1 MNSIVHEGITIP
13 KENRYYFQRIN
24 ELCRKNGITLLLIK
38 TPNIEWGSLEHALTE
53 ELAKEYSVAFYDYNT
68 FMGEI
73 GIEEK
78 DCFLDGA
85 HLNYKGAELLSAH
98 LGRIVAE
105 YLSEETEKA
114 QSVDA
119 DWKKDVEIY
128 KKLLAKVQ

>member
-1 MNSIVHEGITIP
+1 M
-13 KENRYYFQRIN
+13 
-24 ELCRKNGITLLLIK
+24 
-38 TPNIEWGSLEHALTE
+38 
-53 ELAKEYSVAFYDYNT
+53 
-68 FMGEI
+68 
-73 GIEEK
+73 
-78 DCFLDGA
+78 
-85 HLNYKGAELLSAH
+85 SAH